1 MKKKIFAKIPY
12 LAPDYLVL
20 ILEQGCHEVFALES
34 LNVVLTME
42 AFEE

>member
-1 MKKKIFAKIPY
+1 MKKKNLPKDALFSPSLLSCNIG
-12 LAPDYLVL
+12 
-20 ILEQGCHEVFALES
+20 QGCHEVFALES

>member
-1 MKKKIFAKIPY
+1 MPY

-20 ILEQGCHEVFALES
+20 SGSNIEQGCHEVFALES